1 MTKAKERWGVKSH
14 FEGLNK
20 RLKKINP
27 INVEPD
33 FRDDIYTHY
42 AFDLLHPSDYDQW
55 FYNLSK
61 GLL

>member
-1 MTKAKERWGVKSH
+1 MGTKSH

-42 AFDLLHPSDYDQW
+42 TFDLLHPSDYDQW
-55 FYNLSK
+55 FPNLKK
-61 GLL
+61 GKA